1 LVVECLAK
9 GIERMAEGS
18 FAATV
23 VNVHRSTLTTL
34 IGEPSTVI
42 SHWPLRSEILL
53 SFVFHAAE
61 LLRLQLLVLGPDHL
75 DVARTRQEIST
86 GISHLLSND
95 TDVRAMVLYAA
106 LSAAKEERKKEPI
119 ASGSSDSHNEETL
132 EDDWMWQ
139 KACRNGV
146 RAASMYEYRQQ
157 QENKRIQALYKS

>member
-1 LVVECLAK
+1 
-9 GIERMAEGS
+9 MAEGS

-23 VNVHRSTLTTL
+23 VNVRRSTLTTL
-34 IGEPSTVI
+34 IGEHSTGQ
-42 SHWPLRSEILL
+42 HWPLRSEILL
-53 SFVFHAAE
+53 SFVSHAAE

-75 DVARTRQEIST
+75 DVARTRQDIST

-106 LSAAKEERKKEPI
+106 LSSAKEERKKEPI

-146 RAASMYEYRQQ
+146 RSASMYEYRQQ
-157 QENKRIQALYKS
+157 QENKRIQTLYKG